1 MSIAVRPS
9 VSFNFHAD
17 PGHGWLEVSAEN
29 LAEVGLKPTSFSS
42 FSYRRGS
49 KYFLEEDADA
59 GLFIAAFERMF
70 PNVSLKYIEHF
81 SDNRSFVRDLERIDF
96 INRM

>member
-9 VSFNFHAD
+9 FSFNFHAD
-17 PGHGWLEVSAEN
+17 PGHGWLEVSAEQI
-29 LAEVGLKPTSFSS
+29 AEVGLKPTSFSH

-49 KYFLEEDADA
+49 KYFLEEDVDA
-59 GLFIAAFERMF
+59 SLFIAAFERIF
-70 PNVSLKYIEHF
+70 PKLDIKYVEHF